1 MDGAYESATSRD
13 FKTPAA
19 VQGPKGVR
27 FSLHTT
33 NFKLQYNHRGA
44 TETTYSSTFKSLPT
58 SRAQIL
64 RPRTSVRTSFNGKLP
79 EPTYR
84 TTYTPHEVSPV
95 LRVKESAQTANS
107 QGSTKEPKWTMSVL
121 GVSTIFCNM
130 RHSIFLKASC
140 DFCHNVVECYHHGQ
154 KVGGVLVE
162 LRDDDGLYDISFGL
176 TVALP
181 PPKLTLLTLA
191 YRSPFLQH
199 TSVNRTVDH
208 CCIVEVL
215 RLSQYAKLIMS
226 ITDNGVGLSLNQE
239 KKNLFSSATQEAY
252 QRRRPMPCP
261 PLESIEKQHVQ
272 FSSVL
277 LGDREK
283 IVDTQTSYSSSFKSH
298 GYDKKCLLPTVK
310 KNPPINLRE
319 MSMDQWMTSSKE
331 EFRPHKPEA
340 PVLLERRHRNASNI
354 LKVEIPKDRQ
364 EKVSTTNQH
373 FFPELTRPEFPVHV
387 DGPSIRTNS
396 RVYFGKPGAFY
407 RTTAQ
412 DHFPVKEGVCAKP
425 TSHPPSRMLQEQEP
439 EPMLTSTQKDFVFQ
453 NGGRHKLNQ
462 SELQRVRD
470 SHIRFQEAKP
480 DYSTTHGEMFVP
492 KPYLKLPKIH
502 SFVRNISH
510 MPF

>member
-1 MDGAYESATSRD
+1 MFGKISNLPFVCQMDGAYESATSRD

-33 NFKLQYNHRGA
+33 NFKLQDNHRGA

-95 LRVKESAQTANS
+95 LRVKESAQT
-107 QGSTKEPKWTMSVL
+107 
-121 GVSTIFCNM
+121 
-130 RHSIFLKASC
+130 
-140 DFCHNVVECYHHGQ
+140 
-154 KVGGVLVE
+154 
-162 LRDDDGLYDISFGL
+162 
-176 TVALP
+176 
-181 PPKLTLLTLA
+181 
-191 YRSPFLQH
+191 
-199 TSVNRTVDH
+199 
-208 CCIVEVL
+208 
-215 RLSQYAKLIMS
+215 
-226 ITDNGVGLSLNQE
+226 GVGLSLNQE

-470 SHIRFQEAKP
+470 SHIRFQEGKP

>member
-1 MDGAYESATSRD
+1 MFGKISNLPFVCQMDGAYESATSRD

-33 NFKLQYNHRGA
+33 NFKLQDNHRGA

-95 LRVKESAQTANS
+95 LRVKESAQT
-107 QGSTKEPKWTMSVL
+107 
-121 GVSTIFCNM
+121 
-130 RHSIFLKASC
+130 
-140 DFCHNVVECYHHGQ
+140 
-154 KVGGVLVE
+154 
-162 LRDDDGLYDISFGL
+162 
-176 TVALP
+176 
-181 PPKLTLLTLA
+181 
-191 YRSPFLQH
+191 
-199 TSVNRTVDH
+199 
-208 CCIVEVL
+208 
-215 RLSQYAKLIMS
+215 
-226 ITDNGVGLSLNQE
+226 GVGLSLNQE